1 MHQQGRSENMQ
12 IPFASREEFEN
23 KARQLAGELGVD
35 AGDGASLMAR
45 MAGYD
50 DAAQVRVGMVAGRQL
65 FSREELIA
73 RLQSERPDIANDR
86 AARIVDGLA
95 LPTRDARLEDIP
107 QSPDAAPNI
116 GA

>member
-1 MHQQGRSENMQ
+1 MQ
-12 IPFASREEFEN
+12 IFFESKPQFEEKASSLAALLDIGIEEG
-23 KARQLAGELGVD
+23 RL
-35 AGDGASLMAR
+35 LMAR
-45 MAGYD
+45 LSGY
-50 DAAQVRVGMVAGRQL
+50 ASAQQVQTGAIDFRHT

-73 RLQSERPDIANDR
+73 RLQSERPDIDNDR
-86 AARIVDGLA
+86 AAHIVDGLA